1 MVLFL
6 RRRIRFF
13 FVFGG
18 YVCVR
23 RSRGFVGDVMLA
35 FRSSRMFCIYR
46 KMSDYFRELILLI
59 IESKV
64 KKVINKLLGVIE
76 FLIGNI

>member
-1 MVLFL
+1 
-6 RRRIRFF
+6 
-13 FVFGG
+13 
-18 YVCVR
+18 
-23 RSRGFVGDVMLA
+23 MLA

-76 FLIGNI
+76 FLIGNV